1 MAPMSNIV
9 IGIACVLL
17 PACDVY
23 RPTPAERVHVVEVS
37 QGDEVKSTTV
47 PLHTVVH
54 RRLTNAW
61 SGSTASKLTAK
72 DEGDRVQEAQAAQET
87 FRYGAPVSPTDEN
100 AGASVPAA
108 RSGATGSKLTPIK
121 AAQETFRGGFPV
133 SSGDEVKARGASAPA
148 ASTGATPKLIDINTA
163 SAEDLNRLGERLG
176 KAIIA
181 GRPYRSVDEL
191 VSKRV
196 LKRSTFSRIKDRITV
211 NTAVQPPAAPP
222 ASVMRSLEVKP
233 GRASVP
239 AAMSTATGSKLTP
252 IEAAQEAFRG
262 PPVSPGDEVK
272 DGAASAPAASS
283 GATGSKL
290 TPIEAAQEAFRGP
303 RVSTGDE
310 VKAGAA
316 SVSAARSAA
325 TPKLMDINTASA
337 GDLNQLGERFGKAI
351 VAGRPYRSVDELVS
365 KRVLKRSTFSR
376 IKARI

>member
-9 IGIACVLL
+9 IGLACVLL
-17 PACDVY
+17 TACDVS
-23 RPTPAERVHVVEVS
+23 RPTPAERVHVVEFS

-61 SGSTASKLTAK
+61 SGSTASNPSAK
-72 DEGDRVQEAQAAQET
+72 DEGARVQEAQSAQET

-148 ASTGATPKLIDINTA
+148 ASMGATPKLIDINTA

-211 NTAVQPPAAPP
+211 NTAVLQPPAAPP

-262 PPVSPGDEVK
+262 PSVSPGDEVK
-272 DGAASAPAASS
+272 AGAASVPAASS

-290 TPIEAAQEAFRGP
+290 TPIEAAQEAL
-303 RVSTGDE
+303 S
-310 VKAGAA
+310 
-316 SVSAARSAA
+316 
-325 TPKLMDINTASA
+325 
-337 GDLNQLGERFGKAI
+337 
-351 VAGRPYRSVDELVS
+351 
-365 KRVLKRSTFSR
+365 
-376 IKARI
+376 